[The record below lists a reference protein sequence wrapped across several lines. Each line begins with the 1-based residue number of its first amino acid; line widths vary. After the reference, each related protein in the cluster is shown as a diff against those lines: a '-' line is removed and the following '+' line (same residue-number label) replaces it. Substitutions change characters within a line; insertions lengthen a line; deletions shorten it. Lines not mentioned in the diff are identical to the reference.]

1 MASIEYV
8 NNPYML
14 YELEVNKDKLEAKLP
29 GFTHKLLVEELEF
42 FEEKLAEAES
52 TLQAIED
59 RNIQTSLEGAA
70 QEEPLEDISVYQTK
84 VKFFNKEIDRV
95 SRELATFADVFEIE
109 GDEGQVP
116 SLTA

>member
-1 MASIEYV
+1 MNKLFDEIAPRMADRTGNYTRISKIGRRKGDGAEMASIEYV

-52 TLQAIED
+52 TL
-59 RNIQTSLEGAA
+59 
-70 QEEPLEDISVYQTK
+70 
-84 VKFFNKEIDRV
+84 
-95 SRELATFADVFEIE
+95 
-109 GDEGQVP
+109 
-116 SLTA
+116 